1 MRALNSGELDG
12 LGRTNRSAIELGDP
26 TGNVTFD
33 QLDNLLRSD
42 LSDLAPEDIEA
53 LFLALSA
60 KNIQVVEE
68 LRPSFGGALQLL
80 RLVLAQRL
88 AFTD

>member
-1 MRALNSGELDG
+1 MDLAELI
-12 LGRTNRSAIELGDP
+12 RSAIELGDP

>member
-1 MRALNSGELDG
+1 MDLAELI
-12 LGRTNRSAIELGDP
+12 RSAIELGDP

-68 LRPSFGGALQLL
+68 
-80 RLVLAQRL
+80 
-88 AFTD
+88 